1 MKKII
6 GAAACGLLLVG
17 CATQRPQMDE
27 ATYTSFSRGWAVVH
41 QCYSLNHIDVDMAA
55 HARRQVNATMN
66 RYEYDPA
73 KITTQA
79 NWFIRYGNPPSQED
93 CQKLALVVRTK
104 QQQIAESNAIMLN
117 WLVYKTP
124 MIMIPIIS
132 SAMARVV
139 KKTLRPTGTEELIND
154 STARL
159 KAISVA
165 VGIAQPPAVA
175 TLCGNTE

>member
-1 MKKII
+1 MKKHI
-6 GAAACGLLLVG
+6 GVTLCGLFLAG

-41 QCYSLNHIDVDMAA
+41 QCYSLNPIDVDMAA

-66 RYEYDPA
+66 RYKYDPA

-104 QQQIAESNAIMLN
+104 QQQIAESNSQASI
-117 WLVYKTP
+117 YSA
-124 MIMIPIIS
+124 PIIVNQPS
-132 SAMARVV
+132 STYCN
-139 KKTLRPTGTEELIND
+139 KIGTQVFCN
-154 STARL
+154 SF
-159 KAISVA
+159 
-165 VGIAQPPAVA
+165 
-175 TLCGNTE
+175 

>member
-6 GAAACGLLLVG
+6 SAAVCGLLLAG

-104 QQQIAESNAIMLN
+104 QQQITESNTQASI
-117 WLVYKTP
+117 YSA
-124 MIMIPIIS
+124 PIIVNQPS
-132 SAMARVV
+132 STYCN
-139 KKTLRPTGTEELIND
+139 KIGTQVFCN
-154 STARL
+154 SF
-159 KAISVA
+159 
-165 VGIAQPPAVA
+165 
-175 TLCGNTE
+175 